1 MDAKEQWRFSE
12 EGLGHLDRCENMIYG
27 SARKVMMEGTVSIKE
42 MKPQLKEEEYRA
54 PLTKHN
60 GG

>member
-12 EGLGHLDRCENMIYG
+12 EGLGHLDKCENMIYG

-42 MKPQLKEEEYRA
+42 MEPQLKE
-54 PLTKHN
+54 
-60 GG
+60 